1 MCKTT
6 ATNINNN
13 FVATRYS
20 YGNND
25 NEYVLSCKGRPFA
38 VLVSPNL
45 ETPTS
50 SLVDYDLVKSLG
62 LKLTDLQCRK
72 FSFAGNKFR
81 ILGRVTTAVQCVQHG
96 RVGSTFH
103 LKCDVVADL
112 YRTLDTHCVASAKL
126 QQHLVSGEVITI
138 VDDEDKSCPQSS
150 EAPPGPPAASTTP
163 PPASAEPA
171 PLAPRASAALP
182 ETTAQP
188 PLAPSTPPRASAASP
203 SAAAPSPRSPPG
215 LPTTPQHV
223 ASPPITATKA
233 ETESTIP
240 VRRVVDGLEL
250 SPFSANIRAL
260 SDTFQ
265 DADLQRDVDEQIW
278 TLEDVDEDGYLDT
291 NGHGGECMYTF
302 TNGLWYS
309 VDHGR
314 HGCSR
319 IKCPQSNLSKKK
331 MFNNCG
337 YHSQWHLPR
346 GFTPCGDRC
355 KGAFCF
361 CLRKYHRQVCPD
373 TASYQAHLRKVRLEE
388 EEERKRRGRK

>member
-112 YRTLDTHCVASAKL
+112 YRTLDTHCVASTKL
-126 QQHLVSGEVITI
+126 QQHLVSEEVITI

-150 EAPPGPPAASTTP
+150 EAPPRPPSASTTP

-171 PLAPRASAALP
+171 PLAPRTSAALP
-182 ETTAQP
+182 ENTAQP

-278 TLEDVDEDGYLDT
+278 TLEEVDEDGYLDT

-302 TNGLWYS
+302 TNGLRYS